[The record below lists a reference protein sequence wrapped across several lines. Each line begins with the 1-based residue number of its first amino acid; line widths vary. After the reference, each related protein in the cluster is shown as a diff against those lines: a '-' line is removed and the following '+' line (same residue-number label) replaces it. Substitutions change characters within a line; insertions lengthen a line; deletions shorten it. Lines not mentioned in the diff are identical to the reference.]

1 MALQIRR
8 GPTADRTSKTFVEG
22 ELVYD
27 TQEKALYI
35 GDGTTLG
42 GKSASTYTDGLAVDA
57 IGAALDN
64 GTHANISFTY
74 TNDTINA
81 VVDLDGGLLNVVD
94 DTTPQLGGNLD
105 LNNKTIN
112 GTGTINFTGTV
123 TATGFTG
130 PLTGQATS
138 VLNGIYTGQKF
149 FIGTTE
155 IDIQRSSATLA
166 LTGTSIDGNA
176 ATATKLAAT
185 KNIQGVAFDG
195 SADVTVVTQGTGV
208 TVSGTQVSIG
218 QAVAT
223 TSDVTFNDVTVSGD
237 LTVNGTTTTLNTA
250 TLDVEDL
257 NITVAKG
264 AANAAAANGA
274 GLTVDGA
281 GATLLY
287 ASTGDKFVFNKPV
300 DATSFSGDLTGTVLT
315 AAQANITSV
324 GTLTG
329 LTSTGIVTV
338 NYTGNANSSIV
349 VSGSNTKGGAGF
361 HDFLRVTNGAVGATD
376 GNKWF
381 RLNSTGALEI
391 LNNAYSSTILSLAD
405 TGLLTTNS
413 LVVNGSTTINTTTS
427 SPLVVTIDDTANN
440 LSKNPNLVLTTRINS
455 QPTGSGPAVEFN
467 VQIAGFAQPL
477 IEVARLEAISDGD
490 QGGSVKFTVNN
501 GVSTVPGH
509 PAELLAF
516 SVGNTNNVSYVPLVV
531 ESGIFFMKPDGPFS
545 TPSSSKGDPGDIP
558 GVIKMDTDY
567 LYFCIAEYDNTTNIW
582 TRTPWPAPTTW

>member
-8 GPTADRTSKTFVEG
+8 GPTLDRAGNGTPAYPGKIFLEG

-27 TQEKALYI
+27 TDLKALYV
-35 GDGTTLG
+35 GDGNTLG
-42 GKSASTYTDGLAVDA
+42 GVSASTYTDIQSVNA
-57 IGAALDN
+57 IGSALDN
-64 GTHANISFTY
+64 GTHSNISFTY
-74 TNDTINA
+74 TDDTINA
-81 VVDLDGGLLNVVD
+81 VVTLDGGLLNVVD

-195 SADVTVVTQGTGV
+195 SADITVVTQGTGV
-208 TVSGTQVSIG
+208 TVTGTEVKIG

-223 TSDVTFNDVTVSGD
+223 TSDVTFNDVTVSGN

-250 TLDVEDL
+250 TLDIEDL

-264 AANAAAANGA
+264 ASNAAAANGA

-281 GATLLY
+281 SATLLY
-287 ASTGDKFVFNKPV
+287 ASTGDKFVFNKSV
-300 DATSFSGDLTGTVLT
+300 DATGFNGNLTGTIQT

-329 LTSTGIVTV
+329 LTSSGIVTV
-338 NYTGNANSSIV
+338 NYTGNANSSV
-349 VSGSNTKGGAGF
+349 VIGGSNTRGGAGF
-361 HDFLRVTNGAVGATD
+361 HDFLKVTNGAIGATNN
-376 GNKWF
+376 NKHF
-381 RLNSTGALEI
+381 RLTSTGTLEI
-391 LNNAYSSTILSLAD
+391 ISSNYGATILSLTD
-405 TGLLTTNS
+405 IGELTTKG
-413 LVVNGSTTINTTTS
+413 LTINGSSFINTTTTN
-427 SPLVVTIDDTANN
+427 PLTITVNDSLNN
-440 LSKNPNLVLTTRINS
+440 VSKNPNLVLTTIVNS
-455 QPTGSGPAVEFN
+455 NTVGSGPAVQFN
-467 VQIAGFAQPL
+467 VQLDGFAQPL
-477 IEVARLEAISDGD
+477 VQVGRLESISDGD
-490 QGGSVKFTVNN
+490 TGSQFKFINNN
-501 GVSTVPGH
+501 GLNPGGTEITTLQIGTGAVVAFTPLVSNTGILLMTPNTVASSIGLPGDVPG
-509 PAELLAF
+509 
-516 SVGNTNNVSYVPLVV
+516 VV
-531 ESGIFFMKPDGPFS
+531 
-545 TPSSSKGDPGDIP
+545 
-558 GVIKMDTDY
+558 KMDTN
-567 LYFCIAEYDNTTNIW
+567 YFYYCFGEYDGVTNIW
-582 TRTPWPAPTTW
+582 KRTPWGSTW

>member
-8 GPTADRTSKTFVEG
+8 GPTADRSTKRFVEG

-42 GKSASTYTDGLAVDA
+42 GKSASTYTDGLAVTA
-57 IGAALDN
+57 VGGALAN

-74 TNDTINA
+74 TNTAINA
-81 VVDLDGGLLNVVD
+81 VVALDGGLLNVVD

-195 SADVTVVTQGTGV
+195 SADITVVTQGTGV
-208 TVSGTQVSIG
+208 TVTGTEVKIG

-223 TSDVTFNDVTVSGD
+223 TSDVTFNDVTVSGN

-281 GATLLY
+281 SATLLY
-287 ASTGDKFVFNKPV
+287 ASTGDKFVFNKSV
-300 DATSFSGDLTGTVLT
+300 DATGFNGNLTGTVQT

-329 LTSTGIVTV
+329 LTSSGIVTV
-338 NYTGNANSSIV
+338 NYVGDANSSV
-349 VSGSNTKGGAGF
+349 VIGGSNTKGGTGF
-361 HDFLRVTNGAVGATD
+361 HDFLRVTNGAIGATNN
-376 GNKWF
+376 NKHF
-381 RLNSTGALEI
+381 RLTSTGVLEI
-391 LNNAYSSTILSLAD
+391 VSSNYATTILSLTD
-405 TGLLTTNS
+405 TGSLTTKG
-413 LVVNGSTTINTTTS
+413 LTVNGACFINTTTTN
-427 SPLVVTIDDTANN
+427 PLTITVNDSLNN
-440 LSKNPNLVLTTRINS
+440 TSKNPNLELTTLVNS
-455 QPTGSGPAVEFN
+455 NYVGSGATVKFN
-467 VQIAGFAQPL
+467 VQLSGFAQP
-477 IEVARLEAISDGD
+477 VVQVGRLEAISDGD
-490 QGGSVKFTVNN
+490 TGSQFKFINNNGLNPGGTEITTLQIGTGSVVAFT
-501 GVSTVPGH
+501 
-509 PAELLAF
+509 
-516 SVGNTNNVSYVPLVV
+516 PLV
-531 ESGIFFMKPDGPFS
+531 SNTGIFLM
-545 TPSSSKGDPGDIP
+545 TPLTVATSIGLPGDLP
-558 GVIKMDTDY
+558 GLIKMDAN
-567 LYFCIAEYDNTTNIW
+567 YFYYCFGEYDGITNIW
-582 TRTPWPAPTTW
+582 KRTPHSAGTW